1 MPRCDV
7 HQHLW
12 PDSLVAALR
21 ARSEPPCLEGSL
33 LRIFEGEFELDLDAD
48 RLERRLAELDA
59 HRLDAAFVSLQPTL
73 GIEDLPADEG
83 AVLRDAFNEGIL
95 EVAARSHGR
104 IRPLSV
110 GAALDGFAGAS
121 VRAAAL
127 LDLEALAPIA
137 DGLGETGGFL
147 FVHPGP
153 TKPAFEVS
161 WWSAVVEYTAQM
173 QAAYAAWLA
182 AGRERWPDLPVVMSI
197 LAGGAPIQLERMTA
211 RGYHASQALGANVY
225 FDTASYGPRALALCV
240 DAFGPERVLFG
251 SDAPV
256 IDPGPTLKAVE
267 SLGAGAATAIVE
279 ANFARLL

>member
-12 PDSLVAALR
+12 PDSLVAALQ
-21 ARSEPPCLEGSL
+21 ARSKPPCLDGSL
-33 LRIFEGEFELDLDAD
+33 LTIYEGAFELDLDAD

-59 HRLDAAFVSLQPTL
+59 HGLDVAFTSLQPTL
-73 GIEDLPADEG
+73 GIEDLPAAERHEVWAAYD
-83 AVLRDAFNEGIL
+83 EGIL
-95 EVAARSHGR
+95 EVAARSGGR
-104 IRPLSV
+104 IRPLSA
-110 GAALDGFAGAS
+110 GAARPGFAGAS

-127 LDLEALAPIA
+127 LELDTLAPVA
-137 DGLGETGGFL
+137 DALVEIGGFL

-153 TKPAFEVS
+153 TKPAVDVP

-182 AGRERWPDLPVVMSI
+182 QGRERWPELPVVLAI

-211 RGYHASQALGANVY
+211 RGFDAVEALEADVY
-225 FDTASYGPRALALCV
+225 FDTASYGPRALRLAL
-240 DAFGPERVLFG
+240 DAFGPERLLFG

-256 IDPGPTLKAVE
+256 IEPGPTLAAVE
-267 SLGAGAATAIVE
+267 SLGPEAAGTIVE
-279 ANFARLL
+279 KNFARFL